1 MKRTPTQGQQMS
13 QGIDQDSEWLNEYD
27 MGLGAELYEVPLST
41 YYWGK
46 VNYTFPE
53 IAKEILDMSINK
65 DVYLIGLVEV
75 EKKPKGKWQK
85 MFAPRGTGGDWQQ
98 SDGFI
103 PAPNN
108 RRKRVLLN
116 PGRHYLVRSEPF
128 VTTYGIFIAPDHDA
142 IYQRD
147 ATGPKSKQEE
157 EEEAED
163 EQQLN
168 AEQMAKD
175 KQ

>member
-1 MKRTPTQGQQMS
+1 
-13 QGIDQDSEWLNEYD
+13 
-27 MGLGAELYEVPLST
+27 
-41 YYWGK
+41 
-46 VNYTFPE
+46 
-53 IAKEILDMSINK
+53 MSINK

-116 PGRHYLVRSEPF
+116 PGRHYLVRNEPF
-128 VTTYGIFIAPDHDA
+128 VTTFGIFIAPDHDA

-147 ATGPKSKQEE
+147 ATEKKGKEE
-157 EEEAED
+157 EEDGEEED
-163 EQQLN
+163 QDALN
-168 AEQMAKD
+168 AEQMAKE
-175 KQ
+175 KKS